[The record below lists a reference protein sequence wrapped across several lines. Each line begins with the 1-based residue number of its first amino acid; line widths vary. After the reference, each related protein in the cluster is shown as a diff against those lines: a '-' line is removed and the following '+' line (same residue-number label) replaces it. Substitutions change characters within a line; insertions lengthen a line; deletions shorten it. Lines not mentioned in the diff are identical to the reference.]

1 MLKKIISLILLVVWV
16 VGCATDQQRTKAQG
30 AGLGA
35 AAGAAVGAA
44 IGAAAGGKEGA
55 LKGAL
60 IGGGIGL
67 IGGYAY
73 ATHVANLKAQ
83 YVKEEDYLDACIASA
98 EKVNQETRQYNAYL
112 ESEIRD
118 QEQEVDRLIDAYNS
132 KQVTKTEL
140 KKKQQS
146 LQASLNE
153 AEKKLQR
160 ARDEIVIQRE
170 VLRREQGQSQARLA
184 ALNAKIKQLEQS
196 VAELEQT
203 TEHLAAINQKMSI

>member
-1 MLKKIISLILLVVWV
+1 MVVWII
-16 VGCATDQQRTKAQG
+16 GCATDQQRTKAQG

-35 AAGAAVGAA
+35 AAGAAVGTA
-44 IGAAAGGKEGA
+44 IGAVAGGKEGA

-83 YVKEEDYLDACIASA
+83 YVKEEDYLDACITSA

-118 QEQEVDRLIDAYNS
+118 QDQDIPFYFE
-132 KQVTKTEL
+132 
-140 KKKQQS
+140 
-146 LQASLNE
+146 
-153 AEKKLQR
+153 
-160 ARDEIVIQRE
+160 
-170 VLRREQGQSQARLA
+170 
-184 ALNAKIKQLEQS
+184 
-196 VAELEQT
+196 
-203 TEHLAAINQKMSI
+203 AINQIQKMLFI